1 MILSRVF
8 LKVSILMLYVG
19 VFGWRFGGGLV
30 EVEVED
36 CGIFRIRRIR
46 MLRLWRGQ
54 GIGGKIF

>member
-46 MLRLWRGQ
+46 MLRLWR
-54 GIGGKIF
+54 